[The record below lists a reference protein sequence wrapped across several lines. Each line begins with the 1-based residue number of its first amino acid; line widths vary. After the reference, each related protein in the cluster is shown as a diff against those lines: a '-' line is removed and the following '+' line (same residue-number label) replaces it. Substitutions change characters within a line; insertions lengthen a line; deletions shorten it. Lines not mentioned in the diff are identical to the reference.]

1 MLIRTCG
8 HGTGECAGV
17 AGRQAAV
24 GVSGMDGE
32 RLARLAGGPAGE
44 RVTGAEG
51 ETWRLV
57 DI

>member
-1 MLIRTCG
+1 MRQDG
-8 HGTGECAGV
+8 WPAV
-17 AGRQAAV
+17 A

-32 RLARLAGGPAGE
+32 RLARRAGMPPGE
-44 RVTGAEG
+44 PVTRAEG